1 MHFVCYSCYP
11 VIVVQLLSGMFAVHN
26 VMSGPAPVRKLV
38 FVFLQESESLSKLY
52 CSGHVHLTSGGSLQL
67 EPTGI
72 NYHYY
77 IICPYNAGQGI
88 GKATQAV
95 MYVLLLHFSIML

>member
-11 VIVVQLLSGMFAVHN
+11 VIVVQLLSRMFAVHN

-38 FVFLQESESLSKLY
+38 GVYLFFTKLY

-67 EPTGI
+67 EPTEI

-95 MYVLLLHFSIML
+95 IYVLRLHFSIML

>member
-11 VIVVQLLSGMFAVHN
+11 VIVVQLLSRMFAVEPYITLW
-26 VMSGPAPVRKLV
+26 VALLLSGNLYL
-38 FVFLQESESLSKLY
+38 FFTKLY

-95 MYVLLLHFSIML
+95 IYVLLLHFSIML